1 MDEKNGS
8 ARTKRQAESRKMA
21 TAQSDAVFTAMDKR
35 AAENFFANRGFSDQT
50 VKALVDHGI
59 KLPEELL
66 VMPESD
72 VSRIVGLGREGITE
86 VQLYRKRFPSICR

>member
-8 ARTKRQAESRKMA
+8 ARTKHQAESRKRA

-35 AAENFFANRGFSDQT
+35 AAENFFANRGFSGQT
-50 VKALVDHGI
+50 IKALVDHGI

-66 VMPESD
+66 AMLESD
-72 VSRIVGLGREGITE
+72 IGRIAGLGREGITE
-86 VQLYRKRFPSICR
+86 VQLYRKRFLR